1 MSDVI
6 YVFEAGDGEGL
17 PRLVAEARLVNGVIE
32 CADESYRRWLDDG
45 VWRVRRDHDVPR
57 EGPELTAFI
66 VALCAER
73 SGSRV
78 FASPFPI
85 L

>member
-1 MSDVI
+1 MSNVI
-6 YVFEAGDGEGL
+6 YVFEAGDGDAM

-32 CADESYRRWLDDG
+32 CADENYRQWLDDG
-45 VWRVRRDHDVPR
+45 VRRVRRDHGMPR

-78 FASPFPI
+78 FASPLPI